1 MTPNNHPADDSAC
14 PAAFVAVPAAVGALI
29 WLCMMLSRLPHY

>member
-1 MTPNNHPADDSAC
+1 MPPNHLPSDDSAC
-14 PAAFVAVPAAVGALI
+14 PAAFVAIPAAVGALI